1 MELLKIGVLVAD
13 EDEYVNFEKK
23 FKELGATEIKGI
35 FRKEHKLVLKNS
47 VITAVCFGIGKVNAA
62 TAAAYLCFNGADIL
76 VNYGYSGG
84 ISGVSKGDVM
94 VCDSFLEHDFDLTA
108 IGYKPCQKPGQDY
121 IYSADSRVLKLCK
134 ELFGNIPFGR
144 AVCGDSFISSDIKRS
159 EMKNNFGAMSC
170 DMETAAIAS
179 VCHQTN
185 VPFLSIREISDDAS
199 DDASSLY
206 KETVQKQEMAMLDM
220 VFAVTDYLNEKFI
233 KE

>member
-1 MELLKIGVLVAD
+1 MELLKIGILVAD

-23 FKELGATEIKGI
+23 FKEMGAEEKKGF
-35 FRKEHKLVLKNS
+35 FRKEHQLSLSNS
-47 VITAVCFGIGKVNAA
+47 IVTAVCFGIGKVNAA
-62 TAAAYLCFNGADIL
+62 AAAMYLAMYGADII

-108 IGYKPCQKPGQDY
+108 IGYKSCEKPGQEY
-121 IYSADSRVLKLCK
+121 IYTASEIVIKRVR
-134 ELFGNIPFGR
+134 ELFGNIPVGR
-144 AVCGDSFISSDIKRS
+144 AVCGDSFISSDIKRD

-179 VCHQTN
+179 VCHQTGL
-185 VPFLSIREISDDAS
+185 PLISIREISDDAS
-199 DDASSLY
+199 DDANIAY
-206 KETVQKQEMAMLDM
+206 KDTVKKQEMPMLDM
-220 VFAVTDYLNEKFI
+220 VFAVINSLNEKPI

>member
-23 FKELGATEIKGI
+23 FIELGATERKS
-35 FRKEHKLVLKNS
+35 FLRKEHMLTLSNS
-47 VITAVCFGIGKVNAA
+47 VVTAVCFGIGKVNAA
-62 TAAAYLCFNGADIL
+62 TAATYLAMSGADIL

-84 ISGVSKGDVM
+84 IAGVRKGDVM

-108 IGYKPCQKPGQDY
+108 IGYKPCQKPGQEY
-121 IYSADSRVLKLCK
+121 IYTANSDILKRCR
-134 ELFGNIPFGR
+134 ELFPNIPVGR
-144 AVCGDSFISSDIKRS
+144 AVCGDSFISSDIKRD
-159 EMKNNFGAMSC
+159 EMKNSFGAMSC

-179 VCHQTN
+179 VCHQTS

-199 DDASSLY
+199 DDANLAY
-206 KETVQKQEMAMLDM
+206 KDTVKSHKMAMIDM
-220 VFAVTDYLNEKFI
+220 VFAIIDSLNKQPI